1 MKVESSYD
9 SLLRGVSQQ
18 VPQERAIGQH
28 TEQVNMLS
36 DPVEG
41 LTRRH
46 GSILQAERTYLELV
60 AAQWATYQQ
69 DTNSVR
75 TFEYSSGGNDYVV
88 LYRSKAR
95 PAGANPLPL
104 LAVYNKTTKQFA
116 DLNYS
121 MADAWIAGLDAG
133 GVSAITN
140 VGKYVY
146 MASNTQAT
154 TGAATAIWNNATNFN
169 QSVVWVRGG
178 AFGRLFS
185 AQLTRSDGST
195 VNWSVTTPA
204 ATYPGTLTTSDI
216 PSGAPD
222 YTKQVNDRVN
232 DYNSAVTAWIAS
244 STFQTQPAN
253 MATIAAAQL
262 VALGVSATAQGSH
275 VILNGIKS
283 VSVNDGGDGTLL
295 RAVGD
300 EVESVDKLTPIH
312 FANHVVKV
320 RTRNSGEAFYMKAV
334 PKRVGATGTTE
345 VTWVECAGVEF
356 KITQAIAMLTVVGNT
371 AHFASTPTILG
382 ALTGT
387 AHPDFSVSTAGDD
400 KSNPEPYV
408 TNKRINYLGTF
419 QDRLVVGCGGVL
431 LCSKTGDYLN
441 FFRSSMLTVPEDDA
455 FELRAVG
462 PEDDVI
468 RYSVLHDQSMVL
480 FGDKRQYR
488 IDGRSVLTPTNAN
501 MSVMS
506 NYAGTT
512 DAPAHT
518 AGGLIFYAR
527 KGEKFASVHQVQPG
541 QGLQNSPES
550 FPASSQIA
558 SYISGTVID
567 MTSSSNPSMLFV
579 RTTGRRNSVFTFT
592 YVDTVQGRQL
602 DSWSRWDFDPAL
614 GVVMGMSPGF
624 DGLKVFFLRLSG
636 TKVYIVCDLCS
647 MNTGMSPRPYL
658 DSMRPVGAV
667 TVGTGSVTPTS
678 TGDWYAAFDNNT
690 DKKLIGSL
698 LRDAGAL
705 QVTYPT
711 ATNLWVGAKQVAYFE
726 PTNPYMRD
734 GKGKVISSGRLTITA
749 KRLRLSKSSGFKAE
763 VFDTDGNL
771 VDEVSFNGRTMG
783 EVGNLIGIEHVSTQD
798 YTVPI
803 GRETRD
809 YALRLSARSWL
820 PFTVTSM
827 EWRGQFFNRTQ
838 RF

>member
-46 GSILQAERTYLELV
+46 GSVMQAERTYVELK
-60 AAQWATYQQ
+60 AEQWAAYQR
-69 DTNSVR
+69 DSANWR

-116 DLNYS
+116 DLSYNV
-121 MADAWIAGLDAG
+121 ADSWIAGLDAG
-133 GVSAITN
+133 GISAITN

-154 TGAATAIWNNATNFN
+154 LGTQVPLWNNATNLN
-169 QSVVWVRGG
+169 QAVVWVRSG
-178 AFGRLFS
+178 AYNRKIS
-185 AQLTRSDGST
+185 AELTRSDNTIVSYT
-195 VNWSVTTPA
+195 VTTDP
-204 ATYPGTLTTSDI
+204 ATYGGTLTTADI
-216 PSGAPD
+216 PASAPD

-232 DYNSAVTAWIAS
+232 AYNDAVTAHIRAVAL
-244 STFQTQPAN
+244 STTPAG
-253 MATIAAAQL
+253 MATIAATQL
-262 VALGVSATAQGSH
+262 NALGVAAYAMGSH
-275 VILNGIKS
+275 IILPGIKS

-295 RAVGD
+295 RGVGD

-334 PKRVGATGTTE
+334 PKRLGTTGPTE
-345 VTWVECAGVEF
+345 VTWVECAGDEF
-356 KITQAIAMLTVVGNT
+356 QILQGFAMMTVVGNT
-371 AHFASTPTILG
+371 AHYASTPAILQG
-382 ALTGT
+382 LTGT
-387 AHPDFSVSTAGDD
+387 PHPDFARSTAGDGV
-400 KSNPEPYV
+400 SNPVPYV
-408 TNKRINYLGTF
+408 TNRRIDYLGTF
-419 QDRLVVGCGGVL
+419 QDRLVIGSGGVL

-441 FFRSSMLTVPEDDA
+441 FFRSSMLTVPDDDA

-468 RYSVLHDQSMVL
+468 RHSVLHDQSMVL
-480 FGDKRQYR
+480 FGDRRQYR

-550 FPASSQIA
+550 FPASSQVA
-558 SYISGTVID
+558 TYISGTVID

-579 RTTGRRNSVFTFT
+579 RTTGRRSSVFTFT

-614 GVVMGMSPGF
+614 GVVVGMSPGY

-658 DSMRPVGAV
+658 DSMRPVSSV
-667 TVGTGSVTPTS
+667 TAGTGSVTPTS
-678 TGDWYAAFDNNT
+678 TGGWYAAFDNST
-690 DKKLIGSL
+690 DKKLVGSL

-705 QVTYPT
+705 VVSYPT
-711 ATNLWVGAKQVAYFE
+711 SVNLWVGAKQVAYFE

-734 GKGKVISSGRLTITA
+734 NKGKVISSGRLTITA

-783 EVGNLIGIEHVSTQD
+783 EAGNLIGIEHVSTQD

-809 YALRLSARSWL
+809 YAIRLSARSWL